1 MAGTLEHET
10 FSRYLN
16 TTFRISVGESNTI
29 EAELNTVSDLQ
40 LSPQQERFAI
50 VFRGPREPLLD
61 QGTYRF
67 EHDEM
72 GEFILFMVPLRQ
84 DDNGTFYEACF
95 NRMRK
100 RDQ

>member
-1 MAGTLEHET
+1 MAASLEHET

-16 TTFRISVGESNTI
+16 TNFRISPGESKTV
-29 EAELNTVSDLQ
+29 ELELSTVHELL

-50 VFRGPREPLLD
+50 VFRGPREQFLQ
-61 QGTYRF
+61 QGSYSF

-72 GEFILFMVPLRQ
+72 GEFILFIVPIHQ
-84 DDNGTFYEACF
+84 DDSGIFYEAVF

-100 RDQ
+100 RD

>member
-1 MAGTLEHET
+1 MAASLEHET

-16 TTFRISVGESNTI
+16 TNFRVYLDELKTV
-29 EAELNTVSDLQ
+29 EAELSKVDELL

-50 VFRGPREPLLD
+50 VFRGPREPFLG
-61 QGTYRF
+61 QGSYRF

-72 GEFILFMVPLRQ
+72 GEFPLFIVPIRQ
-84 DDNGTFYEACF
+84 DENGTYYEAVF

-100 RDQ
+100 KD

>member
-29 EAELNTVSDLQ
+29 EAELNTVNDLQ

-72 GEFILFMVPLRQ
+72 GEFILFIVPLRH
-84 DDNGTFYEACF
+84 DDSGTFYEACF

-100 RDQ
+100 RD